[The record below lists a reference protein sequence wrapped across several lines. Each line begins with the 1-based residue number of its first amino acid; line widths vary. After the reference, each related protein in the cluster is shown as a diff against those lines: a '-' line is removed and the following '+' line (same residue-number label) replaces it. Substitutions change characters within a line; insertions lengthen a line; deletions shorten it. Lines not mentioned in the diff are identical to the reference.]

1 MMTPTNI
8 CGLYKCTV
16 QTFYSVTELQK
27 MHLCVTLEDI
37 DKRFGCD
44 SLVVVRA
51 SPAET
56 SRLEDLDQVYNGPL
70 TT

>member
-1 MMTPTNI
+1 M
-8 CGLYKCTV
+8 
-16 QTFYSVTELQK
+16 FYSVTELQK

-56 SRLEDLDQVYNGPL
+56 SRLEDLDQVYNGSL